1 MSRRALIPTL
11 AAALLA
17 VVTAAAAED
26 EVPWT
31 LKNAWPDT
39 DFSQR
44 TVELDSI
51 RSGGPPKDGI
61 PSIDDPRF
69 VAVDAARAWIEPKEP
84 VIVVAIDGDVRAY
97 PLQILT
103 WHEIVN
109 DRVGGVPVAVT
120 FCPLCNAALVF
131 DRRVDGDPVEF
142 GTTGRLRKS
151 DLVMYD
157 RRTESWWQQFTGRGI
172 VGEYAGREL
181 QQIPSRLVAFR
192 DFAAAHP
199 DARVLSRETGYNKPY
214 GVNPYRGYD
223 TIGNNP
229 FLLDEPADS
238 RLPAMERVLGIETEN
253 GAHVFPLTALA
264 AEPLQNR
271 VIEGRPIVVI
281 ATQHLRSVL
290 DREEI
295 AESRTVPAANAFDRR
310 VDGRTLTFERDGDAI
325 VDVQTRSRWNVLG
338 EAMAGPLAGSRLEPV
353 KGGVHFAF
361 AWLAFRP
368 DTVIHRG
375 ATD

>member
-1 MSRRALIPTL
+1 MRRPTPWPTL
-11 AAALLA
+11 AALLLLTA
-17 VVTAAAAED
+17 MPAAAD

-39 DFSQR
+39 DFSRR

-61 PSIDDPRF
+61 PSIDEPRF
-69 VAVDAARAWIEPKEP
+69 VSVGAAREWIEPKEP
-84 VIVVAIDGDVRAY
+84 VIVVALGGEVRAY

-120 FCPLCNAALVF
+120 FCPLCNAAIVF
-131 DRRVDGDPVEF
+131 DRRLDGEAVEF

-157 RRTESWWQQFTGRGI
+157 RRTESWWQQFTGRAI

-181 QQIPSRLVAFR
+181 GQIPSRLVAFG

-199 DARVLSRETGYNKPY
+199 DARVLSRETGHEKPY
-214 GVNPYRGYD
+214 GINPYRGYD
-223 TIGNNP
+223 TIGSNP
-229 FLLDEPADS
+229 FLLDEPADP
-238 RLPAMERVLGIETEN
+238 RLPAMERVLAVDAGQR
-253 GAHVFPLTALA
+253 AHVFPLSALA
-264 AEPLQNR
+264 GAPLQNR
-271 VIEGRPIVVI
+271 VIEGRPIVVV
-281 ATQHLRSVL
+281 ATRELRSVL

-310 VDGRTLTFERDGDAI
+310 VDGRALTFALDGDAI
-325 VDVQTRSRWNVLG
+325 LDEQTGSRWNVLG
-338 EAMAGPLAGSRLEPV
+338 EAIAGPLEGRRLQPV
-353 KGGVHFAF
+353 EGGVHFAF

-375 ATD
+375 APD